1 MTSLNS
7 PASHGSSASSPR
19 ASITPTSTRHGTGAL
34 AALPRLLDR
43 IAPTG
48 VAALL
53 LRLAVAVPFLKSGL
67 LKWDGFLHLSDVA
80 VTLFTDEF
88 QLHLPGGPYPFPAP
102 TVMATLSACG
112 EVLLPLLLIAG
123 LGTRLAAWALMGMI
137 VIIQLTVPDGWPV
150 HLTWLAMAFGIAAIG
165 PGPVSADHLI
175 QRRWF
180 PAAGR
185 MSQRA

>member
-7 PASHGSSASSPR
+7 PASPPR
-19 ASITPTSTRHGTGAL
+19 PSITPTSTGPGSGVL

-48 VAALL
+48 LAALL

-102 TVMATLSACG
+102 TVMALLSACG

-123 LGTRLAAWALMGMI
+123 LGSRLAAWALMGMI

-150 HLTWLAMAFGIAAIG
+150 HLTWLAMAFGIAAFG

-180 PAAGR
+180 PAAGHTPK
-185 MSQRA
+185 RA

>member
-7 PASHGSSASSPR
+7 HACITRTSGTVGSGAVASVR
-19 ASITPTSTRHGTGAL
+19 
-34 AALPRLLDR
+34 RLLNR
-43 IAPTG
+43 LAPSG
-48 VAALL
+48 LASLL

-112 EVLLPLLLIAG
+112 EVMLPVLLIAG
-123 LGTRLAAWALMGMI
+123 LGTRLAAWGLIGMI
-137 VIIQLTVPDGWPV
+137 AIIQLTVPDGWPI
-150 HLTWLAMAFGIAAIG
+150 HLTWLAMAFGIAAWG
-165 PGPVSADHLI
+165 PGPLSADHLI
-175 QRRWF
+175 ARRWF
-180 PAAGR
+180 PAAAGTGD
-185 MSQRA
+185 RA

>member
-7 PASHGSSASSPR
+7 PASPARTSV
-19 ASITPTSTRHGTGAL
+19 TPTSTRPGMGAL
-34 AALPRLLDR
+34 AALPRLLER
-43 IAPTG
+43 LAPLG
-48 VAALL
+48 LAALL

-150 HLTWLAMAFGIAAIG
+150 HLTWWAMAFGIAAIG
-165 PGPVSADHLI
+165 PGPASADHLI
-175 QRRWF
+175 QRRWLASAEHT
-180 PAAGR
+180 P
-185 MSQRA
+185 QRA